1 MNVGPRVSLDDAWKK
16 ITLKYSELKKL
27 SPGVLG
33 CRFLYSPRSTFT
45 TNNGLLIAG
54 MNRGREADMDDRA
67 YPRKDCNAYLWEE
80 WTRSGGYQDR
90 VRNFVERL
98 ARALG
103 QSDWQEFFNN
113 TVTSNFLPFRSES
126 YPALGSALRPA
137 KAFAHELWLQLIPQL
152 GVRTLVCFG
161 SDAKAGFA
169 QVIAKLDVW
178 SQPGLL
184 PLQHSRCGRVTDAE
198 IEMAKRLFEG
208 GAPSGRPLTHGDAEG

>member
-1 MNVGPRVSLDDAWKK
+1 MLDRDRPRHCRAARVARMERVRDRAQRRVDCGPRLARMQNARARRMRRSLDARGRANRRHVGDQEMNVGPRVSLDDAWKK

-54 MNRGREADMDDRA
+54 MNPGREADMDDRA

-137 KAFAHELWLQLIPQL
+137 KAFAHELWL
-152 GVRTLVCFG
+152 
-161 SDAKAGFA
+161 
-169 QVIAKLDVW
+169 
-178 SQPGLL
+178 
-184 PLQHSRCGRVTDAE
+184 
-198 IEMAKRLFEG
+198 
-208 GAPSGRPLTHGDAEG
+208 